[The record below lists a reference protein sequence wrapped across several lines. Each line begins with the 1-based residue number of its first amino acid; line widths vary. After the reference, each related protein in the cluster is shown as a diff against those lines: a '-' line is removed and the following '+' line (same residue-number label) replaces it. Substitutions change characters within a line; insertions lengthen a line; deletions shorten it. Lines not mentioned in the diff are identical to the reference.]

1 MSQNPQGSKPKWKV
15 GSFLQQAVAGVE
27 SRLDL
32 ILAEEE
38 DQKQQA
44 ARNAAGKP
52 KQTEQTGNISRSSS
66 NARKNERLQERLA
79 RAMVNKANA
88 SGNTSPQPPSR
99 GSSPRTSLD
108 VEPSLESSN
117 GTKGRHSRK
126 SSQADAVS
134 ATAASRT
141 SQDSGVSS
149 PESKDGVHSQT
160 EGPSPPEPAAADIAS
175 TPRDSTSDSDVIAPV
190 LEETRAPTDS
200 LSTTEPPTDTPTDAP
215 QLPSSDQDKAVAQL
229 QAEHKAAESQW
240 QEEMYGYIER
250 IDALQSKL
258 KYLAKEAADSAKKAA
273 ATADPGSVERQL
285 REKDEKIAL
294 LLEEGQKLS
303 KTEMDHRTAIKKLR
317 QQLTENSK
325 AQTESKK
332 KTDKLEKELANAE
345 TRAKRAEAAEK
356 RANESL
362 SVQTK
367 VSRDLEAVTAE
378 RNALSQT
385 VQEMKGQLARAVAR
399 AEAAEVKAQSEA
411 LDQEKRRAA
420 QLEEDLASAKVER
433 EISDEKLRREINDL
447 NGAIEQEK
455 ERARLLEIELKGE
468 QSALESK
475 MESLRSRAEEASSG
489 VTGDAQVKLLRQI
502 ETLQTQYAVASE
514 NWQTLEGSLLARL
527 ASVEKERDEV
537 ARREGDMRRKIREV
551 NLKTKRLE
559 EEMEEAKEAEHDL
572 ESKLEEHMQDLQKS
586 EQKLKKATDDLLL
599 SQKDIVEQKKV
610 LDATWSQKLEEERAK
625 WREQAASP
633 VAFLQQ
639 PRTQSPVAYSR
650 HPSALEPV
658 SLPDYRPTSR
668 RSSTLPTSPEIGTPT
683 RQNSFPASTHSVL
696 SPPITNGSSHI
707 PIPET
712 PSINFEPDEYFSRSG
727 TPSAYGGLAQPSRG
741 INDII
746 SESTVGA
753 GPSVQLVERMSATV
767 RRLESERAASK
778 DELARITT
786 QRDEARQQVVDLM
799 RETEE
804 KKTSDG
810 RVQEL
815 EQHLEELDQRYQ
827 TTLEMLGEKSEQ
839 VEELQADIADMKKI
853 YRELADT
860 MQ

>member
-1 MSQNPQGSKPKWKV
+1 MSQNPQGAKPKWKV

-38 DQKQQA
+38 DQKQQQ
-44 ARNAAGKP
+44 ARNAPSKP
-52 KQTEQTGNISRSSS
+52 KQNEQTGNISRSSS
-66 NARKNERLQERLA
+66 NARKNDRLQERLA
-79 RAMVNKANA
+79 RALVNKANTPGNA
-88 SGNTSPQPPSR
+88 SSQPPSH
-99 GSSPRTSLD
+99 GSSPRTSMD
-108 VEPSLESSN
+108 IEASLESSN
-117 GTKGRHSRK
+117 GNTGRHSRS
-126 SSQADAVS
+126 SSQAERVS
-134 ATAASRT
+134 TSAAARI

-149 PESKDGVHSQT
+149 PDFKDGVISQT
-160 EGPSPPEPAAADIAS
+160 EGPSPPDTVAEDNAS
-175 TPRDSTSDSDVIAPV
+175 APRDSTSDSDPV
-190 LEETRAPTDS
+190 THEVEETPAPRDS
-200 LSTTEPPTDTPTDAP
+200 LSADSPTDTPTDAP
-215 QLPSSDQDKAVAQL
+215 ILSSDQEKVVAQL

-273 ATADPGSVERQL
+273 ATAEPGSVERQL
-285 REKDEKIAL
+285 QEKDEKIAL

-325 AQTESKK
+325 AQTETKK
-332 KTDKLEKELANAE
+332 KIDKLERDLASAE
-345 TRAKRAEAAEK
+345 TRAKRAEAGEK

-362 SVQTK
+362 SAQTK

-378 RNALSQT
+378 RNALSHT

-399 AEAAEVKAQSEA
+399 AEAAEAKAQSEA

-420 QLEEDLASAKVER
+420 QLEEDLASTKIER
-433 EISDEKLRREINDL
+433 EISEEKLRREIGDL
-447 NGAIEQEK
+447 KGTIEQEK
-455 ERARLLEIELKGE
+455 ERARMLEAELKGE

-514 NWQTLEGSLLARL
+514 NWQTLEGSLMARL

-559 EEMEEAKEAEHDL
+559 EDIEEAKETEHDL
-572 ESKLEEHMQDLQKS
+572 EGKLEERLQDLQKS

-599 SQKDIVEQKKV
+599 SQKDLVEQKKV
-610 LDATWSQKLEEERAK
+610 LDATWSQKLEEERTK

-633 VAFLQQ
+633 VGFLQQ

-650 HPSALEPV
+650 RPSALEPV
-658 SLPDYRPTSR
+658 SLSDYRPASR
-668 RSSTLPTSPEIGTPT
+668 RPSTLPTSPDIGTPV
-683 RQNSFPASTHSVL
+683 RQNSFPASTHSVF
-696 SPPITNGSSHI
+696 SPPVTNGSSHATV
-707 PIPET
+707 PET
-712 PSINFEPDEYFSRSG
+712 PSINFDPDEYFSRSG
-727 TPSAYGGLAQPSRG
+727 TPSAYGGGLTQPSRG

-799 RETEE
+799 READE
-804 KKTSDG
+804 KKTSDD

-815 EQHLEELDQRYQ
+815 EKRLEDIDQRYQ

-839 VEELQADIADMKKI
+839 YLFGLDSDLDDVM
-853 YRELADT
+853 
-860 MQ
+860 